1 MTKGKRW
8 EGKQMK
14 RKALTLLTIISFIV
28 GLMIAMQYN
37 TVQKPEN
44 RDTRDIWEIRQE
56 LSEEK
61 QKHSMLL
68 KEIENLKKLVE
79 EYEESGKEEQA
90 KVLENTVHQLRERAG
105 LTKVIGPGVTL
116 NIRPAEELILSGYEV
131 EPISPNLLIRLV
143 NEIYRYNGLYIEID
157 GQRVVHTTAIRDIN
171 GKTTVNSVPIS
182 NSNVDI
188 LIITETFEQAEKLY
202 SYLYASTF
210 QDDFYIDNLKLTI
223 NPAEEEI
230 TIGAYDGEFTNSYLL
245 KSEGD

>member
-1 MTKGKRW
+1 MEKNVVIRI
-8 EGKQMK
+8 
-14 RKALTLLTIISFIV
+14 TLISFVV
-28 GLMIAMQYN
+28 GFMIAVQYN
-37 TVQKPEN
+37 TVKKPES

-56 LSEEK
+56 LTEEK
-61 QKHSMLL
+61 KLHSELL
-68 KEIENLKKLVE
+68 NEIASLKNIKA
-79 EYEESGKEEQA
+79 EYEDENSKELG
-90 KVLENTVHQLRERAG
+90 KVLQSTVEDLRVRAG
-105 LTKVIGPGVTL
+105 LSEVTGPGLRL
-116 NIRPAEELILSGYEV
+116 NIKPAEELILSGFKV
-131 EPISPNLLIRLV
+131 EPISPDLLIRLV

-210 QDDFYIDNLKLTI
+210 QDGFYIDNLKLTI

>member
-1 MTKGKRW
+1 MEKNVVIRI
-8 EGKQMK
+8 
-14 RKALTLLTIISFIV
+14 TIISFIV
-28 GLMIAMQYN
+28 GFMIAIQYN
-37 TVQKPEN
+37 TVKKPEL

-61 QKHSMLL
+61 KRHSELL
-68 KEIENLKKLVE
+68 DEIASLKKIKS
-79 EYEESGKEEQA
+79 EYENNNNEELGE
-90 KVLENTVHQLRERAG
+90 VLQSTVEDLRKRAG
-105 LTKVIGPGVTL
+105 LTKVTGPGVHL
-116 NIRPAEELILSGYEV
+116 NIQPAEELILSGYKV
-131 EPISPNLLIRLV
+131 EPISPDLLIRLV

-188 LIITETFEQAEKLY
+188 YIITETFEKAEKLH

-223 NPAEEEI
+223 SPAKEEI
-230 TIGAYDGEFTNSYLL
+230 TIDAYDGELTNTYLL

>member
-1 MTKGKRW
+1 
-8 EGKQMK
+8 MK

-143 NEIYRYNGLYIEID
+143 NEIYRFKGKYIEID
-157 GQRVVHTTAIRDIN
+157 GQRVVFTTAIRDIN
-171 GKTTVNSVPIS
+171 GQTTVNGIPIS
-182 NSNVDI
+182 KSNVDI
-188 LIITETFEQAEKLY
+188 QIITETMEDAQKLY
-202 SYLYASTF
+202 SYLFASTF
-210 QDDFYIDNLKLTI
+210 PDDFYLDNLNLSI
-223 NPAEEEI
+223 HPAKENI
-230 TIGAYDGEFTNSYLL
+230 TIAEFDGEFTNSYLT
-245 KSEGD
+245 KSEGE

>member
-1 MTKGKRW
+1 
-8 EGKQMK
+8 
-14 RKALTLLTIISFIV
+14 
-28 GLMIAMQYN
+28 MIAIQYN
-37 TVQKPEN
+37 TVKKPEL

-61 QKHSMLL
+61 KRHSELL
-68 KEIENLKKLVE
+68 DEIASLKKIKS
-79 EYEESGKEEQA
+79 EYENNNNEELGE
-90 KVLENTVHQLRERAG
+90 VLQSTVEDLRKRAG
-105 LTKVIGPGVTL
+105 LTKVTGPGVHL
-116 NIRPAEELILSGYEV
+116 NIQPAEELILSGYKV
-131 EPISPNLLIRLV
+131 EPISPDLLIRLV

-157 GQRVVHTTAIRDIN
+157 GQRVVHITAIRDIN

-188 LIITETFEQAEKLY
+188 YIITETFEKAEKLH

-223 NPAEEEI
+223 SPAKEEI
-230 TIGAYDGEFTNSYLL
+230 TIDAYDGELTNTYLL

>member
-1 MTKGKRW
+1 
-8 EGKQMK
+8 
-14 RKALTLLTIISFIV
+14 
-28 GLMIAMQYN
+28 MIAIQYN
-37 TVQKPEN
+37 TVKKPEL

-61 QKHSMLL
+61 KRHSELL
-68 KEIENLKKLVE
+68 DEIASLKKIKS
-79 EYEESGKEEQA
+79 EYENNNNEELGE
-90 KVLENTVHQLRERAG
+90 VLQSTVEDLRKRAG
-105 LTKVIGPGVTL
+105 LTKVTGPGVHL
-116 NIRPAEELILSGYEV
+116 NIQPAEELILSGYKV
-131 EPISPNLLIRLV
+131 EPISPDLLIRLV

-188 LIITETFEQAEKLY
+188 YIITETFEKAEKLH

-223 NPAEEEI
+223 SPAKEEI
-230 TIGAYDGEFTNSYLL
+230 TIDAYDGELTNTYLL